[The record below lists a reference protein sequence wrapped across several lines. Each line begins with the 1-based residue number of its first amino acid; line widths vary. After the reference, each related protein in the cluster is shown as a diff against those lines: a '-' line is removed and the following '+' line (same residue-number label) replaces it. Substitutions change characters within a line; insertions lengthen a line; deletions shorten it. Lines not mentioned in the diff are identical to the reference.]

1 MKIPRLT
8 IIRQMT
14 FGYLILILFSLG
26 AIGYSL
32 QSLKAQNRGAA
43 RIVTV
48 DIQLQN
54 VAHKLRSVLMALDR
68 LEAQV
73 AILHE
78 ADLINLFNT
87 RSNEVTE
94 LWESLPP
101 LPEQAETE
109 TLRATFAT
117 HQQMIATMREL
128 FERQAWGKAKRY
140 SESTLVPLRQK
151 LTSSLTRLASTSG
164 VQVDLALKQ
173 MAEDSR
179 SAAQIVLA
187 LIVIGIL
194 LSALVILSLSAS
206 IRRSIRHFTEAMHTI
221 GTGAFELDMELPQ
234 EDEFSAL
241 AGEFRTMGRKL
252 REIEQQSLDAN
263 PLTGLPGNLV
273 IEREVEKRIVSGV
286 PFAHGF
292 ADLDHFKAY
301 NDRYGYRKG
310 SEVLAKIGDIVRA
323 AVEQHGTPEDLIGHI
338 GGDDYIFLTPPEHAD
353 RICEKII
360 EETDQICP
368 EFYSDEDRE
377 AGHFIAKDRFGVERQ
392 FPLLSISIAVVCSDR
407 FENPT
412 GQALGREC
420 ARMKEHLKKLP
431 GSRYLVDRRRRD

>member
-43 RIVTV
+43 KIVTV

-54 VAHKLRSVLMALDR
+54 VAHKLRSVLLALDR
-68 LEAQV
+68 LEPQAV
-73 AILHE
+73 ILRQP
-78 ADLINLFNT
+78 DLIDLYTT

-101 LPEQAETE
+101 LPERAESG
-109 TLRATFAT
+109 TLRATFTA
-117 HQQMIATMREL
+117 HQQTVATMRAL
-128 FERQAWGKAKRY
+128 LDRKAWTKAKNY
-140 SESTLVPLRQK
+140 STTTLVPLRQE
-151 LTSSLTRLASTSG
+151 LIGGLDQLASTSS
-164 VQVDLALKQ
+164 VQVNVSLKQ
-173 MAEDSR
+173 LAEASR

-187 LIVIGIL
+187 LIVVGIL

-206 IRRSIRHFTEAMHTI
+206 IRRSIKHFVEAIHTI
-221 GTGAFELDMELPQ
+221 GTGAFELDMDLPQ
-234 EDEFSAL
+234 DDEFSAL

-273 IEREVEKRIVSGV
+273 IEREVERRIASGV
-286 PFAHGF
+286 TFAHGF

-310 SEVLAKIGDIVRA
+310 SEVLAIIGDIVRA
-323 AVEQHGTPEDLIGHI
+323 AVELHGTPEDLIGHV

-353 RICEKII
+353 KICESII
-360 EETDQICP
+360 QETDQICP
-368 EFYSDEDRE
+368 EFYSDEDRD
-377 AGHFIAKDRFGVERQ
+377 AGHFMAKDRFGVERQ

-412 GQALGREC
+412 GLALGREC

-431 GSRYLVDRRRRD
+431 GSRYLVDRRRGN